1 LSWLI
6 VILGFCVLVVLH
18 ELGHF
23 TVAKAVGMRVE
34 KFSLFFPPT
43 IWSRKK
49 GETEYAIGAI
59 PAGGYVRISGMN
71 PSEDLPEEVRDR
83 AYHAQPVWKR
93 MAVIAAGPL
102 VNFVLAFVLLL
113 FAFSVYGPRIP
124 STVVDQTAPGSP
136 ASKVLKPGDK
146 LVAVDG
152 KRPPA
157 TVKSDNRNLFFGNLI
172 AAHKCA
178 GGAKKQGCVAVT
190 PARLT
195 VVRDGKLVTFSVR
208 PRYDTAN
215 QPARMRVG
223 FTYAFPRHPYSF
235 GKAVTETGSQFWF
248 ITRETVK
255 IPSYIFNAQKR
266 KEISGIVGT
275 SDAANKAVNNDAADA
290 IALFAVISLSLA
302 IINLFPFLPLD
313 GGHIFW
319 AFVEWVRRRPVP
331 YAVMERAG
339 VIGFMLVIGLFLLG
353 LTNDIDRLTS
363 GTGVR

>member
-1 LSWLI
+1 MSWVIVVLGFMVLI
-6 VILGFCVLVVLH
+6 VFH

-23 TVAKAVGMRVE
+23 AVAKWVGMRVE

-43 IWSRKK
+43 IWSRTK
-49 GETEYAIGAI
+49 GETEYAIGLI
-59 PAGGYVRISGMN
+59 PAGGYVRITGMN
-71 PSEDLPEEVRDR
+71 PSEDLPDDVRDR

-93 MAVIAAGPL
+93 MAVIAAGPI
-102 VNFVLAFVLLL
+102 VNFILAFALLL
-113 FAFSVYGPRIP
+113 FAFTVYGPRVP
-124 STVVDQTAPGSP
+124 TTVVDQIRPGSP
-136 ASKVLKPGDK
+136 ASTVLKPGDR

-152 KRPPA
+152 KRPIHVA
-157 TVKSDNRNLFFGNLI
+157 KNDRAGFFAKLIGAHGCANGVK
-172 AAHKCA
+172 KE
-178 GGAKKQGCVAVT
+178 GCVAAK

-195 VVRDGKLVTFSVR
+195 VARGGKLQNFSIK
-208 PRYDTAN
+208 PRYDTKN
-215 QPARMRVG
+215 LPASMRVG
-223 FTYAFPRHPYSF
+223 FTYDLPRHPYSF
-235 GKAVTETGSQFWF
+235 GKATTETASQFWF

-255 IPSYIFNAQKR
+255 IPSYIFNSQKR

-275 SDAANKAVNNDAADA
+275 SDAANKAVSNDAADA

-319 AFVEWVRRRPVP
+319 AAVEFVRRRPVP

-339 VIGFMLVIGLFLLG
+339 VVGFMLVIGLFLLG
-353 LTNDIDRLTS
+353 LSNDIDRLTN

>member
-1 LSWLI
+1 VSW
-6 VILGFCVLVVLH
+6 VGVVFGFCVLIILH

-23 TVAKAVGMRVE
+23 AVAKWVGMRVE

-43 IWSRKK
+43 IWSRTR

-71 PSEDLPEEVRDR
+71 PSEDLPEDVRDR

-102 VNFVLAFVLLL
+102 VNFILAFVLLV
-113 FAFSVYGPRIP
+113 FAFAAFGPRVP
-124 STVVDQTAPGSP
+124 STRVGEIKPGSP
-136 ASKVLKPGDK
+136 AATVLKSGDQI
-146 LVAVDG
+146 LAVDG
-152 KRPPA
+152 KRPGA
-157 TVKSDNRNLFFGNLI
+157 TVKKDDRNAFYARLI
-172 AAHKCA
+172 SAHGCA
-178 GGAKKQGCVAVT
+178 GGVKKAGCLAAEPAKITVEREGKQ
-190 PARLT
+190 LT
-195 VVRDGKLVTFSVR
+195 VSVR
-208 PRYDTAN
+208 PRYDTSNA
-215 QPARMRVG
+215 PARPRVG
-223 FTYAFPRHPYSF
+223 FTYDFPRHRYSF
-235 GKAVTETGSQFWF
+235 TKAVDQAGSTFWF
-248 ITRETVK
+248 VTRETVK
-255 IPSYIFNAQKR
+255 IPAYIFNADKR
-266 KEISGIVGT
+266 KQISGIVGT
-275 SDAANKAVNNDAADA
+275 SDAANTLVKNDLADA

-319 AFVEWVRRRPVP
+319 AAVEFVRRRPVP

-339 VIGFMLVIGLFLLG
+339 VVGFMLVIGLFILG

>member
-1 LSWLI
+1 VLI
-6 VILGFCVLVVLH
+6 ILH

-23 TVAKAVGMRVE
+23 TVAKLVGMRVE

-43 IWSRKK
+43 IWSRKR
-49 GETEYAIGAI
+49 GETEYAIGLI

-71 PSEDLPEEVRDR
+71 PSEDLPADVRDR

-102 VNFVLAFVLLL
+102 VNFILAFVLLL
-113 FAFSVYGPRIP
+113 VAFSVFGPRVP
-124 STVVDQTAPGSP
+124 STVVGQVNPHSP
-136 ASKVLKPGDK
+136 AAAVLQPGDR

-152 KRPPA
+152 KRPVGVSA
-157 TVKSDNRNLFFGNLI
+157 DNRAIFFANLI
-172 AAHKCA
+172 SKHTCA
-178 GGAKKQGCVAVT
+178 GGVKKQGCVAAT
-190 PARLT
+190 PVRLT
-195 VVRDGKLVTFSVR
+195 VDRHGKLLTFSVR
-208 PRYDTAN
+208 PRYDTSN

-223 FTYAFPRHPYSF
+223 VTYATPRQPLSF
-235 GKAVTETGSQFWF
+235 GKAVDETANQFWF

-255 IPSYIFNAQKR
+255 IPAYIFNAQKR
-266 KEISGIVGT
+266 HEISGIVGT
-275 SDAANKAVNNDAADA
+275 SDAANRAVSTDAADA

>member
-1 LSWLI
+1 VSWVI
-6 VILGFCVLVVLH
+6 VVFGFCVLIVLH

-23 TVAKAVGMRVE
+23 SVAKAVGMRVE

-43 IWSRKK
+43 LWSRKK

-71 PSEDLPEEVRDR
+71 PSEDLPDDVRDR

-102 VNFVLAFVLLL
+102 VNFIIAFLLL
-113 FAFSVYGPRIP
+113 LVFYGMLGPRDP
-124 STVVDQTAPGSP
+124 GVGTVQKGYPAYGKLQT
-136 ASKVLKPGDK
+136 GDK
-146 LVAVDG
+146 IVAVDG
-152 KRPPA
+152 KKAAPQDSPQ
-157 TVKSDNRNLFFGNLI
+157 LI

-178 GGAKKQGCVAVT
+178 GKPVNGCKATT
-190 PARLT
+190 PARITVLRNGQRLT
-195 VVRDGKLVTFSVR
+195 VSLV
-208 PRYDTAN
+208 PRYDKIAGRT
-215 QPARMRVG
+215 RVG
-223 FTYAFPRHPYSF
+223 FAYDDNGPRRAYSF
-235 GKAVTETGSQFWF
+235 GKAFNTTADNFWF

-255 IPSYIFNAQKR
+255 LPAYIFNAQKR
-266 KEISGIVGT
+266 KEISGIVGV
-275 SDAANKAVNNDAADA
+275 SDTTHKAVSNDAGDA
-290 IALFAVISLSLA
+290 IFLFAVISLSLA

-319 AFVEWVRRRPVP
+319 AFVEFVRRRPVP

-339 VIGFMLVIGLFLLG
+339 VVGFMLVIGLFILG

>member
-1 LSWLI
+1 VSWVVVVFGFMVLI
-6 VILGFCVLVVLH
+6 VLH

-23 TVAKAVGMRVE
+23 AVAKWVGMRVE

-43 IWSRKK
+43 IWSTKR

-71 PSEDLPEEVRDR
+71 PSEDLPDDVRDR

-102 VNFVLAFVLLL
+102 VNFILAFALL
-113 FAFSVYGPRIP
+113 FFAFTVYGPREP
-124 STVVDQTAPGSP
+124 STKVDAIRSHSP
-136 ASKVLKPGDK
+136 AAAVLKPGDN

-157 TVKSDNRNLFFGNLI
+157 RVKGVDRSQFFIDQISTHTCAAGAKRQGCPAAKPATLTVKRGNQLRTFT
-172 AAHKCA
+172 
-178 GGAKKQGCVAVT
+178 VT
-190 PARLT
+190 
-195 VVRDGKLVTFSVR
+195 
-208 PRYDTAN
+208 PRYDTAAGR
-215 QPARMRVG
+215 PLVG
-223 FTYAFPRHPYSF
+223 FTYAQPRHRY
-235 GKAVTETGSQFWF
+235 GGTKAVSETASTFWF

-255 IPSYIFNAQKR
+255 IPSYIFSAKKR
-266 KEISGIVGT
+266 KQISGIVGT
-275 SDAANKAVNNDAADA
+275 SDAANKAVSNDAADA

-339 VIGFMLVIGLFLLG
+339 VIGFMLVIGLFILG

>member
-1 LSWLI
+1 MSWLI
-6 VILGFCVLVVLH
+6 VVFGFCVLIILH

-71 PSEDLPEEVRDR
+71 PSEDLPAEVRDR

-93 MAVIAAGPL
+93 MAVIAAGPI
-102 VNFVLAFVLLL
+102 VNFILAFILLL
-113 FAFSVYGPRIP
+113 VAFWGFGPRVLTTNVGEIQP
-124 STVVDQTAPGSP
+124 RSP
-136 ASKVLKPGDK
+136 ASKALQPGDHI
-146 LVAVDG
+146 LAIDG
-152 KRPPA
+152 KRPTGLKGEDRNTFFIKQIA
-157 TVKSDNRNLFFGNLI
+157 T
-172 AAHKCA
+172 HKCA
-178 GGAKKQGCVAVT
+178 GAQTQGCLAAE
-190 PARLT
+190 PARIT
-195 VVRDGKLVTFSVR
+195 VQRGGRTVTVSVR
-208 PRYDTAN
+208 PRYDTAAKR
-215 QPARMRVG
+215 PLVG
-223 FTYAFPRHPYSF
+223 FHYATPRKHYGF
-235 GKAVTETGSQFWF
+235 GKSADASVDQFWF
-248 ITRETVK
+248 VTRETVK
-255 IPSYIFNAQKR
+255 LPAYIFNAEKR

-275 SDAANKAVNNDAADA
+275 SDAANTLVKNDAADA
-290 IALFAVISLSLA
+290 IALFAVISLSLG

-319 AFVEWVRRRPVP
+319 AAVEFVRRRPVP

-339 VIGFMLVIGLFLLG
+339 VVGFMLVIGLFILG
-353 LTNDIDRLTS
+353 LTNDIDRLAN

>member
-1 LSWLI
+1 VSWVI
-6 VILGFCVLVVLH
+6 VVLGFMVLIVLH

-23 TVAKAVGMRVE
+23 AVAKWVGMRVE

-43 IWSRKK
+43 IWSTKR

-71 PSEDLPEEVRDR
+71 PSEDLPEDVRDR

-102 VNFVLAFVLLL
+102 VNFILAFVLLF
-113 FAFSVYGPRIP
+113 FAFTVYGPRQP
-124 STVVDQTAPGSP
+124 STVVDQIRPHSP
-136 ASKVLKPGDK
+136 ASTVLKPGDN

-157 TVKSDNRNLFFGNLI
+157 RVKAIDRSQFFIDQI
-172 AAHKCA
+172 ATHQCP
-178 GGAKKQGCVAVT
+178 GGAKKQGCAAAKPVTLTVKRGNQLRTFKVT
-190 PARLT
+190 PH
-195 VVRDGKLVTFSVR
+195 
-208 PRYDTAN
+208 YDTAAGR
-215 QPARMRVG
+215 PLVG
-223 FTYAFPRHPYSF
+223 FTYAQPRHPY
-235 GKAVTETGSQFWF
+235 GGTQAVSQTASTFWF
-248 ITRETVK
+248 ITRETAK

-266 KEISGIVGT
+266 KQISGIVGT
-275 SDAANKAVNNDAADA
+275 SDAANKAVSTDPADA

-339 VIGFMLVIGLFLLG
+339 VIGFMLVIGLFILG

>member
-1 LSWLI
+1 VSWVGVVFGFMVLI
-6 VILGFCVLVVLH
+6 ILH

-23 TVAKAVGMRVE
+23 AVAKWVGMRVE

-43 IWSRKK
+43 LWSVKK

-102 VNFVLAFVLLL
+102 VNFILAFVLLL
-113 FAFSVYGPRIP
+113 VAFWGFGPRVLTTDVGQIR
-124 STVVDQTAPGSP
+124 DGSP
-136 ASKVLKPGDK
+136 AAAALKEGDK
-146 LVAVDG
+146 ILAIDG
-152 KRPPA
+152 KRPTGLKDDA
-157 TVKSDNRNLFFGNLI
+157 RNQFFI
-172 AAHKCA
+172 KQVSSHKCA
-178 GGAKKQGCVAVT
+178 GKARQGCAAAE
-190 PARLT
+190 PARIT
-195 VVRDGKLVTFSVR
+195 VMRAGREQTVSVR
-208 PRYDTAN
+208 PRYDA
-215 QPARMRVG
+215 QAKRMLVG
-223 FTYAFPRHPYSF
+223 FQYATPRQEYGF
-235 GKAVTETGSQFWF
+235 GKSFDATADQFWF

-255 IPSYIFNAQKR
+255 IPGYIFNADKR

-275 SDAANKAVNNDAADA
+275 SDVANTVIKNDLADA

-319 AFVEWVRRRPVP
+319 AAVEFVRRRPVP

-339 VIGFMLVIGLFLLG
+339 VVGFMLVIGLFLIG
-353 LTNDIDRLTS
+353 LTNDIDRLTN

>member
-1 LSWLI
+1 VSWVIVVFGFMVLI
-6 VILGFCVLVVLH
+6 VLH

-23 TVAKAVGMRVE
+23 TVAKLVGMRVE

-43 IWSRKK
+43 LWSKKK

-59 PAGGYVRISGMN
+59 PAGGYVTITGMN
-71 PSEDLPEEVRDR
+71 PSQDLPEDVRDR

-93 MAVIAAGPL
+93 MAVIAAGPF
-102 VNFVLAFVLLL
+102 VNFVLAFVLL
-113 FAFSVYGPRIP
+113 FAAFAIWGPLTITTR
-124 STVVDQTAPGSP
+124 VDQIRPGSP
-136 ASKVLKPGDK
+136 AAKVLQPGDRV
-146 LVAVDG
+146 VAVDG
-152 KRPPA
+152 KRPA
-157 TVKSDNRNLFFGNLI
+157 ANASQEAKAAFFI
-172 AAHKCA
+172 KAISSHKCA
-178 GGAKKQGCVAVT
+178 NGVKRQGC
-190 PARLT
+190 PASEPVRLT
-195 VVRDGKLVTFSVR
+195 VNRHGELVSFTVT
-208 PRYDTAN
+208 PRYDVAAGRVLIGFQYAAPR
-215 QPARMRVG
+215 QPYPV
-223 FTYAFPRHPYSF
+223 
-235 GKAVTETGSQFWF
+235 GKAVSETANRFWF

-266 KEISGIVGT
+266 KQISGIVGT
-275 SDAANKAVNNDAADA
+275 SDAANKAVSNDAADA

>member
-1 LSWLI
+1 VSWLL
-6 VILGFCVLVVLH
+6 VILGFCVLIVLH

-43 IWSRKK
+43 LWSRRK

-93 MAVIAAGPL
+93 MAVIAAGPF
-102 VNFVLAFVLLL
+102 VNFVLAFVLLFVFYVGL
-113 FAFSVYGPRIP
+113 GPRDLGVGP
-124 STVVDQTAPGSP
+124 VQKDYPAYGKLQT
-136 ASKVLKPGDK
+136 GDK
-146 LVAVDG
+146 IVAVDG
-152 KRPPA
+152 KKADPA
-157 TVKSDNRNLFFGNLI
+157 TSPQLI

-178 GGAKKQGCVAVT
+178 GKPVDGCRATT
-190 PARLT
+190 PAKIT
-195 VVRDGKLVTFSVR
+195 VLRNGERITYTLY
-208 PRYDTAN
+208 PRYDKVAERT
-215 QPARMRVG
+215 RVG
-223 FTYAFPRHPYSF
+223 FAYDDNGPRQAYST
-235 GKAVTETGSQFWF
+235 GKAFNQSADNFWF
-248 ITRETVK
+248 ITKETVK
-255 IPSYIFNAQKR
+255 LPGYIFDSQKR

-275 SDAANKAVNNDAADA
+275 SDVANKTIKNDAGDA
-290 IALFAVISLSLA
+290 IFLFAVISLSLA

-319 AFVEWVRRRPVP
+319 AFVEWVRRKPVP

-339 VIGFMLVIGLFLLG
+339 VVGFMLVIGLFILG

-363 GTGVR
+363 GTQVR